1 MQVFKW
7 SLQRME
13 KSDFKQ
19 SEFIRVKTNF
29 NKLNYKVW
37 VLYVENTAEYL
48 IKFKIFTLFIGPIFK
63 NSLKLIFLF
72 FEKYFSLF

>member
-19 SEFIRVKTNF
+19 SEFIEVKTNF
-29 NKLNYKVW
+29 NKLNLKVC
-37 VLYVENTAEYL
+37 VIYGEIIVEKL
-48 IKFKIFTLFIGPIFK
+48 IKFKNL
-63 NSLKLIFLF
+63 
-72 FEKYFSLF
+72 

>member
-19 SEFIRVKTNF
+19 SEFMQVKTNF
-29 NKLNYKVW
+29 NKLYLKVW
-37 VLYVENTAEYL
+37 VFHCETISEWL
-48 IKFKIFTLFIGPIFK
+48 IKFNIFYFIFK
-63 NSLKLIFLF
+63 D
-72 FEKYFSLF
+72 

>member
-19 SEFIRVKTNF
+19 SEFILVKTNF
-29 NKLNYKVW
+29 NKLNLKVW
-37 VLYVENTAEYL
+37 VFNWETIAE
-48 IKFKIFTLFIGPIFK
+48 
-63 NSLKLIFLF
+63 
-72 FEKYFSLF
+72 